1 MIGSCTLYTLCSLGN
16 FFLWNIFIFKRW
28 WKYWYRRY
36 ISFIIIIIIIILDSD
51 AIFKVSEGQ
60 AAKQNAEMAGFY
72 VDYAIDQL
80 YVSARLIA

>member
-1 MIGSCTLYTLCSLGN
+1 MVIFFFEISL
-16 FFLWNIFIFKRW
+16 FLSADA

-60 AAKQNAEMAGFY
+60 AAQQNAEMAGFY
-72 VDYAIDQL
+72 VHYTIDQL

>member
-1 MIGSCTLYTLCSLGN
+1 M
-16 FFLWNIFIFKRW
+16 
-28 WKYWYRRY
+28 
-36 ISFIIIIIIIILDSD
+36 SFIIIIIIIILDSD